1 MSSLKYYRKSSS
13 KKFDLMSNVSFS
25 QFSTQGKLFG
35 TVFVYV
41 SMVFLALPLTII
53 VGAFSKQYESRK
65 CMSLKKNQ
73 SAYQL
78 KEAKSDE

>member
-1 MSSLKYYRKSSS
+1 M
-13 KKFDLMSNVSFS
+13 
-25 QFSTQGKLFG
+25 
-35 TVFVYV
+35 YV

-78 KEAKSDE
+78 KETKGDE

>member
-1 MSSLKYYRKSSS
+1 MSQQPLP
-13 KKFDLMSNVSFS
+13 
-25 QFSTQGKLFG
+25 QISTQGKLFG

-65 CMSLKKNQ
+65 CMTLKKNQ

-78 KEAKSDE
+78 QQTKSAED